1 MIRQNLMP
9 KEMLR
14 DWKVQPIGGIF
25 GDSAEGKKRSP
36 KMFLKKCGQTLQAE
50 SSMVRTLFEGRR
62 QTYVDGRPCCVGSD
76 CHQVLHLYRLLVSY
90 EREIFSPLD

>member
-1 MIRQNLMP
+1 MIRQSLMP

-50 SSMVRTLFEGRR
+50 SSMVRTLIEGRR
-62 QTYVDGRPCCVGSD
+62 QTHVDG
-76 CHQVLHLYRLLVSY
+76 QTVLCGERLLSS
-90 EREIFSPLD
+90 RPSI

>member
-14 DWKVQPIGGIF
+14 DWKVQPIGGVF
-25 GDSAEGKKRSP
+25 GGSAEGKKKVP
-36 KMFLKKCGQTLQAE
+36 KDVLKKCGQTLQAE

-62 QTYVDGRPCCVGSD
+62 QTHVDGRSCCVGRD
-76 CHQVLHLYRLLVSY
+76 CHLVLHLDGWL
-90 EREIFSPLD
+90 I